1 MLSLL
6 LSDAKAAVRKNLD
19 EAGVNESAMFADGD
33 NASLDDVIAKTLPE
47 AVNIIHQSA
56 PVEVLDGL
64 IMSAEDVL
72 SAGIEDGVL
81 SFDIQKDFLRLVTFR
96 AEDSPV
102 PVALAVPE
110 HSPVGRMQLNPYT
123 RGVYDAPVLV
133 LCQGKVRQSKDDAAD
148 TDKVTSFRYYTL
160 SKDYDEPG
168 EAIARF
174 EYLPRY
180 SYKSDTTSYNVAE
193 NVVDNII
200 YQLTAM
206 VLSILGETNKAG
218 YFFKLSSF
226 NQ

>member
-1 MLSLL
+1 M
-6 LSDAKAAVRKNLD
+6 SDAVTAVRKNLD

-47 AVNIIHQSA
+47 AINIVHQAA
-56 PVEVLDGL
+56 PAEILDGQ
-64 IMSAEDVL
+64 IMSATDIL
-72 SAGIEDGVL
+72 SATIVDGVL

-102 PVALAVPE
+102 PLALAVPE
-110 HSPVGRMQLNPYT
+110 HSPVGRMQQNPYT

-133 LCQGKVRQSKDDAAD
+133 LCQGKKSDG
-148 TDKVTSFRYYTL
+148 TTSFRYYTL
-160 SKDYDEPG
+160 SKEYDKPG
-168 EAIARF
+168 EAISRF

-180 SYKSDTTSYNVAE
+180 AYSSGVTSYNVAE
-193 NVVDNII
+193 NVADNII
-200 YQLTAM
+200 YQLTGM
-206 VLSILGETNKAG
+206 VLAIFGETDKAE